1 MENVKIVEKKKKTI
15 LVLCDHPLSTSG
27 VGTQARYLLT
37 GLLDTGEY
45 RIKCFGAAVK
55 HADYKTVS
63 VPPTSAAW
71 EPGDFIIKPIDGFG
85 DTNMMR
91 QVLATEKPDALFIF
105 TDPRFFIWLWEME
118 EEIHQV
124 CPIVYWHVWDNLP
137 WPEFN
142 RVLYESTDLIN
153 CHSYLTYKMVH
164 EHFPEKTNFIPH
176 AVPQEIFHPL
186 SPTVVADF
194 KKRLLPPDRQ
204 DHFVSFWIN
213 RNAKRKRSNDLLEA
227 WKLFMDMLEK
237 KHGHRKATL
246 LMHTDPFDQAGSN
259 LVATS
264 EMLGIQNDVIF
275 SKDRILFEDVA
286 VMHNIS
292 DVVVNISC
300 FPAKTK
306 VVSEKGF
313 QDIET
318 IEPGDSVLTHMG
330 RYMPV
335 VRKYERQYSGKLYTI
350 HVSNADTLSMTEE
363 HPIRVIRREHANS
376 LPGRN
381 IKSMIEHAEWIRV
394 SDVCVGDYVVDCVEK
409 IDSVN
414 AYEFNVWDSVKD
426 ESFEHFNKT
435 RMKYRCENG
444 KIKYNCALSIDEF
457 AAHENIKLD
466 EDFAY
471 VLGEWIAD
479 DSTHSMSVSFNK
491 LDADLA
497 ETLRQKYE
505 RVFGQTAYIKEFDR
519 HLEVNLKNPA
529 VYSAFITD
537 VCGEY
542 SEGKRIPRAILSSNE
557 SIKRA
562 FLAGYQAGDGCVLF
576 HKQHATYVNRV
587 RTISNGLAV
596 DMKQLLVSLGYCPQI
611 HDDDNSHGY
620 NKNGRIWTIEWRDRR
635 HAEGSNGSCRTW
647 NVGNLIIARIFE
659 IDVDDVECKVFNLE
673 VEKDNSYATKTCLA
687 HNCNEGFGLGTL
699 EAMQCGTP
707 IIALKTG
714 GLTRQVVDHR
724 DGSEN
729 GIALPVEVQT
739 LVGSQLCPYIYED
752 YCSNQTI
759 ADALLKMFDMG
770 NEERERLGEKAR
782 QYVLSEFSL
791 SKTVADWHTTLST
804 TIETWKSN
812 KASIYRPVEIVKL

>member
-186 SPTVVADF
+186 SPAVVADF

-300 FPAKTK
+300 FPGEQRVATSRGYVPIKD
-306 VVSEKGF
+306 VVIDDF
-313 QDIET
+313 
-318 IEPGDSVLTHMG
+318 VLTHMG
-330 RYMPV
+330 RWRKVTRTIKHQAARRDALTLKTTNCNPV
-335 VRKYERQYSGKLYTI
+335 VCTNDHKLMVIKRSNLPKGFLFTEHGKTCLEYAHLT
-350 HVSNADTLSMTEE
+350 
-363 HPIRVIRREHANS
+363 HA
-376 LPGRN
+376 
-381 IKSMIEHAEWIRV
+381 
-394 SDVCVGDYVVDCVEK
+394 SDISIGDYVVATYDKFGPAGVSVEF
-409 IDSVN
+409 D
-414 AYEFNVWDSVKD
+414 F
-426 ESFEHFNKT
+426 
-435 RMKYRCENG
+435 
-444 KIKYNCALSIDEF
+444 IKY
-457 AAHENIKLD
+457 IKQTFTAECVI
-466 EDFAY
+466 EDGRIRSKFREYDYGPAKIQLTPDVAY
-471 VLGEWIAD
+471 VLGNWTAD
-479 DSTHSMSVSFNK
+479 GSTHSASVAFDNK
-491 LDADLA
+491 HP
-497 ETLRQKYE
+497 EKIEKYINAVKSGLGME
-505 RVFGQTAYIKEFDR
+505 CIVHQIKN
-519 HLEVNLKNPA
+519 HTNVNIKYGA
-529 VYSAFITD
+529 IHSKWFVD

-542 SEGKRIPRAILSSNE
+542 SEGKCVPEFIIAADSDIRRAY
-557 SIKRA
+557 
-562 FLAGYQAGDGCVLF
+562 LAGYLAGDGCVMKDERWTTSL
-576 HKQHATYVNRV
+576 NRI
-587 RTISNGLAV
+587 RTISPKIALGLRR
-596 DMKQLLVSLGYCPQI
+596 LLVSLGYTPNVVEGS
-611 HDDDNSHGY
+611 NSRGY
-620 NKNGRIWTIEWRDRR
+620 NKNGRIWTIEWRDRLR
-635 HAEGSNGSCRTW
+635 ENNGSCRSW
-647 NVGNLIIARIFE
+647 NFDGTVVSRVLDISSCV
-659 IDVDDVECKVFNLE
+659 IDDEVYDLTVDEDHTYVVENIGV
-673 VEKDNSYATKTCLA
+673 S
-687 HNCNEGFGLGTL
+687 NCNEGFGLGTL